1 VNFSDFM
8 EKAWSEHAIQSLQV
22 SMRIEPAFRFIEQS
36 DQIPAMAHLVTHVFG
51 EHLGQWDEGI
61 RLLNELKRVPAYDP
75 AGENAQAVGR
85 FIASLELAGG
95 KRASVADL
103 SKSDQIRVLA
113 IAAGALAEQGDAPGA
128 QRLFRHALEIAQPG
142 LRAEDPANRALAVA
156 GNNLAC
162 ALEERSVRGGTETE
176 LMILAAQTGRTYWGI
191 AGTWLQWERAE
202 YRLAKTYLQ
211 AGDSA
216 GSLEHAQKC
225 LEISELNSAP
235 ALELFFGYEASALAH
250 KATGD
255 IAGFLHAAD
264 QARRYF
270 DSLGTNDKSWCAA
283 ALANLSHRK
292 VAGDS

>member
-1 VNFSDFM
+1 VNFSEFM
-8 EKAWSEHAIQSLQV
+8 EKAWSDHAIQSLQV
-22 SMRIEPAFRFIEQS
+22 SMRIESAFQFIEQS
-36 DQIPAMAHLVTHVFG
+36 DQLPAMAHLVTHVFG
-51 EHLGQWDEGI
+51 EHLGRWDEGI

-75 AGENAQAVGR
+75 AGENAQAVAR

-113 IAAGALAEQGDAPGA
+113 IAAAALAEQGDAPGA
-128 QRLFRHALEIAQPG
+128 QMLFRQGFEIAQLG

-156 GNNLAC
+156 GNSLAC
-162 ALEERSVRGGTETE
+162 ALEERSVRSGTETE
-176 LMILAAQTGRTYWGI
+176 LMILAAQTARTYWGI

-202 YRLAKTYLQ
+202 YRLAKTHLQ

-216 GSLEHAQKC
+216 RSLKHAQKC
-225 LEISELNSAP
+225 LEICQLNSAP
-235 ALELFFGYEASALAH
+235 ALELFFGYEASALAQ
-250 KATGD
+250 KAMGNT
-255 IAGFLHAAD
+255 ASFATAAD

-283 ALANLSHRK
+283 ALVNLTYRK